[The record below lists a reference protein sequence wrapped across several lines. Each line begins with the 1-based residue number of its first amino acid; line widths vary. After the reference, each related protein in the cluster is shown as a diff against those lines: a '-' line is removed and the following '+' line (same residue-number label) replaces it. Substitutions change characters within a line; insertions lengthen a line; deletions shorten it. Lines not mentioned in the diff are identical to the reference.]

1 MKNLF
6 ITGGAGFIG
15 THLCRYLLETGY
27 NIVVFDDFSSSSMEN
42 FSREFAGS
50 VEIIKG
56 DIREK
61 KLLEISVE
69 KTNPDVLIHLAAR
82 VSVQDSMDNP
92 ELTYDVNIRGTQ
104 NVVEAGKTV
113 NLEKFIFTSSA
124 AVYGEQDP
132 PLGEDKVI
140 LNNGEY
146 KNSLLSPYAVSK
158 LKGEEIVLEGP
169 TKGIIF
175 RMFNVYGPGQKKSG
189 GYAAVIPEFIEK
201 IQKGES
207 LEIHGD
213 GSQTRDFIYMGDVIR
228 AFRMA
233 IESDTAKGVYNLASG
248 EKTSILE
255 LVSTLEKGYDRKVDM
270 NFKPQRDGDIKKSSA
285 DISKIQNEL
294 GFRPEIDLEEGIKTL
309 LY

>member
-1 MKNLF
+1 
-6 ITGGAGFIG
+6 
-15 THLCRYLLETGY
+15 
-27 NIVVFDDFSSSSMEN
+27 
-42 FSREFAGS
+42 
-50 VEIIKG
+50 
-56 DIREK
+56 
-61 KLLEISVE
+61 
-69 KTNPDVLIHLAAR
+69 
-82 VSVQDSMDNP
+82 MDNP